1 MIYTNAVIA
10 PDELVYS
17 DSTLAKVAEFRTS
30 LEQQEN
36 SLEYW
41 QRHSDEWYERMA
53 DCEFEILERSPEY
66 IELERRRELESI
78 AFLEEIEA
86 EEHQSRLEELAYFGL
101 DAELSDEE
109 HRKSLRAA
117 KIICGNELVVN
128 DC

>member
-1 MIYTNAVIA
+1 MIYTNTLTTSN
-10 PDELVYS
+10 ELTYS

-53 DCEFEILERSPEY
+53 DCEFEILECSPEY
-66 IELERRRELESI
+66 IEQERRRELESI
-78 AFLEEIEA
+78 AFLKEIEA
-86 EEHQSRLEELAYFGL
+86 EEHQCRLEELASFGL

-109 HRKSLRAA
+109 HREISES
-117 KIICGNELVVN
+117 CGDYLWK
-128 DC
+128 

>member
-1 MIYTNAVIA
+1 MIYTNTVIA
-10 PDELVYS
+10 PDEFIYS
-17 DSTLAKVAEFRTS
+17 NITLAKVSAFRKY

-53 DCEFEILERSPEY
+53 DYEFEILERSPEH
-66 IELERRRELESI
+66 IEQERRRELESI

-86 EEHQSRLEELAYFGL
+86 GDHQGRLEELAYFGL

-109 HRKSLRAA
+109 HREISES
-117 KIICGNELVVN
+117 CGNYL
-128 DC
+128 